1 MTQIAQRQSGERIR
15 YQLEGWK
22 KFESQNL
29 KGFCDRTHEFCRLS
43 VKRAGD
49 RPDNIVKIC

>member
-1 MTQIAQRQSGERIR
+1 MTQIAQRQPGERIR

-29 KGFCDRTHEFCRLS
+29 KGFCDRTHEFSRLS

-49 RPDNIVKIC
+49 RPHNIVKIC